1 MATDYEPIQRIILI
15 SAREPNPRRYT
26 AMERIEK
33 HFKVQPSVIDGI
45 NALGCRFEVER
56 GRNNTSLF
64 LANGTRLGTLPGCK
78 SDQLNGGQYACAV
91 AHYEAWQAILRRGW
105 EDALI
110 LEDDAVF
117 LKSARC
123 FWHVRNTVKQHD
135 ERWQLIHLSG
145 HQYPAIQGPIPWEGK
160 TAWSARIPYA
170 QAGVYRAK
178 ECGWSTVG
186 YFISLEGARSLLD
199 AVDQDGGPGATVIDA
214 YTRYVPGDLLGGGYQ
229 VNQDFVQQDTTPSLI
244 RRITQQDCPH
254 KELSALDKATQTRN
268 CLACGKQLFYGARNQ
283 GDKDFTLRGE

>member
-64 LANGTRLGTLPGCK
+64 LANGARLGTLPGRK

-123 FWHVRNTVKQHD
+123 FWHARNVVRQYDAGWK
-135 ERWQLIHLSG
+135 LIHLSG
-145 HQYPAIQGPIPWEGK
+145 HQYPAIQPPIPQEGEGK
-160 TAWSARIPYA
+160 WSARVPHA

-186 YFISLEGARSLLD
+186 YFLSQAGARMLLEGVEA
-199 AVDQDGGPGATVIDA
+199 DGGPGATVIDA

-244 RRITQQDCPH
+244 GRITQQVCLH